1 MLQSKQAKKALQ
13 KVQRVAKEVKR
24 TMRLDEPLAQQ
35 LDSLRDVLDRHLE
48 RDEYFVIVD
57 EDGKGVV
64 HTNRLREGMVF
75 DDEVG
80 KKAATTT
87 APLLQ
92 LYKRNTGE
100 VLVDAACPLFEQ
112 NGKRF
117 NLRMGRLIHQPY
129 IEMWF
134 STIVF
139 LPVIALFIVAFM
151 MQLPVKQ
158 TLLLTSVTGF
168 ISFLVSFSFYRTI
181 MNRLHA
187 WYHVTRAV
195 SSGQLHTEVKTVGK
209 RNAFHQ
215 IGYEINKVILGLRMI
230 LQQIAKA
237 TSSVEQ
243 VSHEQKEEAKRI
255 AEAFDEVSATMET
268 FREGAQK
275 QTTFVDEAKQRIQT
289 MLHYMHTVQT
299 DIEQVVERA
308 QTTSQSAQTGY
319 TYMQAVEQQM
329 NDTKKQM
336 NDTAKQIQTVA
347 KEADAL
353 IQKVSAITAIAE
365 QTNMLAL
372 NASIEA
378 ARAGEAGK
386 GFAVVASEVRK
397 LAEHTNAF
405 AHEILSSLANTY
417 NQLSSV
423 ANAVTKQANTI
434 DETTA
439 SLTKLTDSIA
449 YFQTMSHEL
458 NALSQ
463 RNRTLMQQT
472 TKEGNELHE
481 AITDIYTIAND
492 FTKVVHETAS
502 GLEQQAMSVHQLAK
516 EAAVLAEEVYQ
527 LKQILHRFG
536 IK

>member
-1 MLQSKQAKKALQ
+1 MLDY
-13 KVQRVAKEVKR
+13 
-24 TMRLDEPLAQQ
+24 MR
-35 LDSLRDVLDRHLE
+35 
-48 RDEYFVIVD
+48 
-57 EDGKGVV
+57 
-64 HTNRLREGMVF
+64 
-75 DDEVG
+75 
-80 KKAATTT
+80 
-87 APLLQ
+87 
-92 LYKRNTGE
+92 
-100 VLVDAACPLFEQ
+100 
-112 NGKRF
+112 
-117 NLRMGRLIHQPY
+117 
-129 IEMWF
+129 
-134 STIVF
+134 
-139 LPVIALFIVAFM
+139 
-151 MQLPVKQ
+151 
-158 TLLLTSVTGF
+158 
-168 ISFLVSFSFYRTI
+168 
-181 MNRLHA
+181 
-187 WYHVTRAV
+187 
-195 SSGQLHTEVKTVGK
+195 
-209 RNAFHQ
+209 
-215 IGYEINKVILGLRMI
+215 
-230 LQQIAKA
+230 
-237 TSSVEQ
+237 
-243 VSHEQKEEAKRI
+243 
-255 AEAFDEVSATMET
+255 
-268 FREGAQK
+268 
-275 QTTFVDEAKQRIQT
+275 
-289 MLHYMHTVQT
+289 TVQT

-308 QTTSQSAQTGY
+308 QTTFHSAQTGY
-319 TYMQAVEQQM
+319 THMQAIEQQM
-329 NDTKKQM
+329 NDTKQQM

-417 NQLSSV
+417 NQLSNV
-423 ANAVTKQANTI
+423 AHAVTKQANTI

-481 AITDIYTIAND
+481 AIADIYTIAND

>member
-1 MLQSKQAKKALQ
+1 MN
-13 KVQRVAKEVKR
+13 KVQFVAKEIKKIVPHYNEIEKEKELIR
-24 TMRLDEPLAQQ
+24 TIIDKQ
-35 LDSLRDVLDRHLE
+35 LGK
-48 RDEYFVIVD
+48 DEYIGIID
-57 EDGKGVV
+57 DNGKAVV
-64 HTNRLREGMVF
+64 HTNRLIEGMVF
-75 DDEVG
+75 NDDVA
-80 KKAATTT
+80 KKSATTT
-87 APLLQ
+87 TPLLQ

-100 VLVDAACPLFEQ
+100 IIIDASCPLFVDQ
-112 NGKRF
+112 HGRRL
-117 NLRMGRLIHQPY
+117 NLRLGRLSHQPY
-129 IEMWF
+129 IETWL
-134 STIVF
+134 STIIIV
-139 LPVIALFIVAFM
+139 PSIALAFIAM
-151 MQLPVKQ
+151 ILHIPIDQ
-158 TLLLTSVTGF
+158 TIALVTSMFTVGFAIALL
-168 ISFLVSFSFYRTI
+168 FYRTI

-308 QTTSQSAQTGY
+308 QTTFQSAQTGY

-329 NDTKKQM
+329 NDTKQQM

-481 AITDIYTIAND
+481 AIADIYTIAND

-536 IK
+536 VK

>member
-13 KVQRVAKEVKR
+13 KVQHVAQEVR
-24 TMRLDEPLAQQ
+24 QAIRSDQSLVQQ
-35 LDSLRDVLDRHLE
+35 LDSLRTILDRRLE

-57 EDGKGVV
+57 EHGRGLV

-80 KKAATTT
+80 KKSAATTK
-87 APLLQ
+87 PLLQ

-100 VLVDAACPLFEQ
+100 VLIDASCPLFEQ

-117 NLRMGRLIHQPY
+117 NLRMGRLIHRPY
-129 IEMWF
+129 IETWLGA
-134 STIVF
+134 IVL
-139 LPVIALFIVAFM
+139 LPIIVLFVLALM
-151 MQLPVKQ
+151 MQLSLKQ
-158 TLLLTSVTGF
+158 TLVLVVGTCAVGF
-168 ISFLVSFSFYRTI
+168 LISFSFYRII
-181 MNRLHA
+181 MNRLRS

-195 SSGQLHTEVKTVGK
+195 SSGQLQAEVKTVGK

-237 TSSVEQ
+237 AHSVEH

-275 QTTFVDEAKQRIQT
+275 QTAFVDEAKQRIQT
-289 MLHYMHTVQT
+289 MLHDMRTIQT

-308 QTTSQSAQTGY
+308 QTTFQSAQTGY
-319 TYMQAVEQQM
+319 NDIQAIEQQMQATKQQM
-329 NDTKKQM
+329 NDT
-336 NDTAKQIQTVA
+336 AYGIQTVA

-353 IQKVSAITAIAE
+353 MQKVSAITAIAE

-405 AHEILSSLANTY
+405 ASEILSSLANTHR
-417 NQLSSV
+417 QLSNV

-439 SLTKLTDSIA
+439 SLTKMTESIA

-458 NALSQ
+458 NALIQ

-472 TKEGNELHE
+472 TKEGNELYE

-502 GLEQQAMSVHQLAK
+502 GLEQQAASVHQLAK
-516 EAAVLAEEVYQ
+516 EAAVLAEEVRQ

-536 IK
+536 IS